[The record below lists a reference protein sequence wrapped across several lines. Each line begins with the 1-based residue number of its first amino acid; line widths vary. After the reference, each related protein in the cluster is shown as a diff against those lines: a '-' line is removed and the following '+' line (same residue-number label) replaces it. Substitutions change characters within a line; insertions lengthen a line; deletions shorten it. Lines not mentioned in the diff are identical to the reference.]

1 MYALICI
8 DLPTECSASVSYP
21 GLYDTENVHFIPCLQ
36 CTFVMTMLRPLNMTV
51 ELLRNSLQCCRVSD
65 GPDRGL
71 NYLLM
76 DYELRSPLFSL
87 LWFDTVIKTAVH
99 LLLPRPVYAHSGTYT
114 RINWLT
120 FLYTGIVHLLLHFC
134 INHLQ
139 IQFRKCQLSTRA
151 RSRKNSGN
159 KN

>member
-8 DLPTECSASVSYP
+8 DLPTECSASVSYS

-36 CTFVMTMLRPLNMTV
+36 CTFVMRPLNMTV

-76 DYELRSPLFSL
+76 DHELRSPF
-87 LWFDTVIKTAVH
+87 VV
-99 LLLPRPVYAHSGTYT
+99 
-114 RINWLT
+114 
-120 FLYTGIVHLLLHFC
+120 
-134 INHLQ
+134 
-139 IQFRKCQLSTRA
+139 
-151 RSRKNSGN
+151 
-159 KN
+159 